1 MPAITKIV
9 DGVLTELTS
18 EELRVYNETKAAYD
32 AKAGERNIAEIRRQ
46 RDELLTATDWAA
58 LPDSPAMSDAMTA
71 YRKALRDYP
80 ATYTADTSAAW
91 PTLGE

>member
-1 MPAITKIV
+1 MARHHCTSDGNVAYTAEEEAAQDIIDKAYADAAPARALANIREK
-9 DGVLTELTS
+9 
-18 EELRVYNETKAAYD
+18 
-32 AKAGERNIAEIRRQ
+32 RNQ
-46 RDELLTATDWAA
+46 LLADTDWSAM
-58 LPDSPAMSDAMTA
+58 PDSPAMSDAMTA